1 MATIWD
7 QVKANLGESFDQLG
21 TALGLKER
29 GWSEALSGGQPT
41 SNTGVTQASK
51 DAGLDVWR
59 NTMYPS
65 NPVPGTVAGV
75 NTTQYASKLSDAPAP
90 QPKAPPSDRYNELKT
105 IADKGDLNP
114 AQRTEWEA
122 MKQKMNSTIDNGEAE
137 QRAAAKRAA
146 EARRKA
152 AEARYG
158 AQKGIAE
165 EAKGMAKQSYD
176 WLVETLGSNK
186 KDLLAQVAL
195 QESQGVEDYQIQED
209 KTRKQYDGA
218 KQEIL
223 STYRDLQL
231 QQEKILR
238 GSGMSS
244 SSRSQEAALKLSNLL
259 GKDLSTVRTNEAD
272 SLAMIG
278 NALTRF
284 QENVR
289 QTNIGIERE
298 ADQKLSKAALDYDQQ
313 VKSINANLT
322 LSAAEKEEAYYAA
335 EEQLARDSQGITQW
349 ATGLKLQAQQA
360 QAAMTSQM
368 DDFIA
373 NMLDEN
379 GMLNAGLTEKQ
390 SATNAMLEKAGFTP
404 MAQNPITT
412 DPTSGVY
419 QKAGVSYKDKEA
431 LDAALQRGEID
442 QATYQQ
448 QLSKIQMNATPTT
461 ALASGGMQTTNPLA
475 ITGQDDNLQRVL
487 FA

>member
-1 MATIWD
+1 MASIWD
-7 QVKANLGESFDQLG
+7 TVKQTAGNTVDKLG
-21 TALGLKER
+21 TALGIKEM
-29 GWSEALSGGQPT
+29 GISERIAGGTPT
-41 SNTGVTQASK
+41 TNTGVTQTSK

-65 NPVPGTVAGV
+65 NPT
-75 NTTQYASKLSDAPAP
+75 PAP
-90 QPKAPPSDRYNELKT
+90 GGGGGSWDAGGQVQGASTENPAPSVDTGRYNELKT

-114 AQRTEWEA
+114 SQRTEWEA
-122 MKQKMNSTIDNGEAE
+122 MKQQMKSTIDNGEAE

-165 EAKGMAKQSYD
+165 EAKGMAKKSYD

-186 KDLLAQVAL
+186 KDLLSQVAL
-195 QESQGVEDYQIQED
+195 QEKQGVEDYQIQEE
-209 KTRKQYDGA
+209 KTRKQYDTA

-360 QAAMTSQM
+360 QAAMTNQM

-379 GMLNAGLTEKQ
+379 GMLNAGLTEKEA
-390 SATNAMLEKAGFTP
+390 ATNEILTKNGYSQLT
-404 MAQNPITT
+404 QNPTTT
-412 DPTSGVY
+412 DPTVGVY
-419 QKAGVSYKDKEA
+419 QAKKTYGSKEE

-442 QATYQQ
+442 MVAYQQ
-448 QLSKIQMNATPTT
+448 QLPQVQMSATPIT
-461 ALASGGMQTTNPLA
+461 AIAQTTNPLTL
-475 ITGQDDNLQRVL
+475 TGQTDNLQRAL

>member
-1 MATIWD
+1 MASIWD
-7 QVKANLGESFDQLG
+7 TVKQTAGNTVDQLG
-21 TALGLKER
+21 TALGIKEM
-29 GWSEALSGGQPT
+29 GISERIAGGTPT
-41 SNTGVTQASK
+41 TNTGVTQTSK

-65 NPVPGTVAGV
+65 NPT
-75 NTTQYASKLSDAPAP
+75 PAP
-90 QPKAPPSDRYNELKT
+90 GGGGGSWDAGGQVQRASTENPSPAPSVDTGRYNELKT

-114 AQRTEWEA
+114 SQRTEWEA
-122 MKQKMNSTIDNGEAE
+122 MQNTINQGAND
-137 QRAAAKRAA
+137 QQAAAERAA

-186 KDLLAQVAL
+186 KDLLSQVAL
-195 QESQGVEDYQIQED
+195 QEKQGVEDYQIQEE
-209 KTRKQYDGA
+209 KTRKQYDTA

-284 QENVR
+284 KENVR

-335 EEQLARDSQGITQW
+335 EEQLARDSQRITQW

-373 NMLDEN
+373 EMLDEN
-379 GMLNAGLTEKQ
+379 GMLNAGLTEKEA
-390 SATNAMLEKAGFTP
+390 ATNEILTKNGYSQLT
-404 MAQNPITT
+404 QNPTTT
-412 DPTSGVY
+412 DPTVGVY
-419 QKAGVSYKDKEA
+419 QAKKTYRSKEE

-442 QATYQQ
+442 MVAYQQ
-448 QLSKIQMNATPTT
+448 LLPQVQMSATPTT
-461 ALASGGMQTTNPLA
+461 AVASAQTTNPLTL
-475 ITGQDDNLQRVL
+475 TGQTDNLQRAL